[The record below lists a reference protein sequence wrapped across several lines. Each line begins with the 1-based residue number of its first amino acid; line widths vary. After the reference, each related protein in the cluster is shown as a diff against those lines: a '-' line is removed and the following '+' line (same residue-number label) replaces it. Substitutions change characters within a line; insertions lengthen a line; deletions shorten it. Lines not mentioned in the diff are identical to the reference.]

1 MVKHPAPRTVSFT
14 GSAATG
20 KKVVAAGPCHPQR
33 LSRNDQTGRARVRH
47 SARSTATSRAL
58 ARTPLSAGIP
68 VPPLL
73 VGCCVSAPV
82 KVDIWSDVQ
91 CPWCY
96 IGKRKFEDGATQFG
110 GDVEVEY
117 HSFELAPD
125 TPVDYEGT
133 TLEYLSERK
142 GMPAAQVEKMLE
154 QVTGIASTVGLDFD
168 YEHVHQTN
176 TVKAHELIHLAK
188 SKGRQLDMKERLL
201 RAYFVEGRHVG
212 HVADLADLAAEIG
225 LDRAEVVAALEAET
239 FLADV
244 KADVAQAAAYGI
256 HGVPFF
262 VIDGKY
268 GVSGAQDPATFTEV
282 LRQARAER
290 DQASAEGLAR

>member
-1 MVKHPAPRTVSFT
+1 MS
-14 GSAATG
+14 
-20 KKVVAAGPCHPQR
+20 
-33 LSRNDQTGRARVRH
+33 D
-47 SARSTATSRAL
+47 
-58 ARTPLSAGIP
+58 
-68 VPPLL
+68 
-73 VGCCVSAPV
+73 PV
-82 KVDIWSDVQ
+82 KVDVWSDVQ

-96 IGKRKFEDGATQFG
+96 IGKRKFEDGAAQFG

-133 TLEYLSERK
+133 ALEYLSERK
-142 GMPAAQVEKMLE
+142 GLPVAQVTEMLE
-154 QVTGIASTVGLDFD
+154 RVTGIASSVGLDFD

-188 SKGRQLDMKERLL
+188 SKGCQLDMKERLL
-201 RAYFVEGRHVG
+201 KAYFVEGRHVG
-212 HVADLADLAAEIG
+212 RIEDLADLAAEIG
-225 LDRAEVVAALEAET
+225 LDRAEVVAALETEM

-256 HGVPFF
+256 QGVPFF

-268 GVSGAQDPATFTEV
+268 GVSGAQDPGTFTEV
-282 LRQARAER
+282 LRQARDER
-290 DQASAEGLAR
+290 DQASAVGTAR